1 MTEGTCLPI
10 DFDNWI
16 IRNGNICYL
25 KCLHPYK
32 MSISQMLVIV
42 GLYSFGCILPKPEF
56 LSVTGIEVRAFA
68 VVTTNL
74 SS

>member
-1 MTEGTCLPI
+1 
-10 DFDNWI
+10 
-16 IRNGNICYL
+16 
-25 KCLHPYK
+25 
-32 MSISQMLVIV
+32 MLVIV
-42 GLYSFGCILPKPEF
+42 GLYSFGCILPKTEF